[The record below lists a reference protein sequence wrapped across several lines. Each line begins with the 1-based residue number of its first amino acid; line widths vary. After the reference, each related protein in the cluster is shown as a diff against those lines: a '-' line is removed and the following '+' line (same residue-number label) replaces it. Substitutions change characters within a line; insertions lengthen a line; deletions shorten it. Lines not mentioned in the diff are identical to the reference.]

1 LDKPPERVKGEPL
14 TSILAI
20 EYIIRQ
26 GKARINF
33 LCFRSMVL
41 SRGARKLIS
50 YSFGLGWG
58 MNGIKETGGK
68 KNVRTGRD
76 LLWLSTL
83 GINLVLAGAAGVAIG
98 YFLDKWF
105 NTPPVMT
112 IIFFC
117 IGTFA
122 GFRQIYKEVRK
133 LGSDD
138 KKNGNK

>member
-1 LDKPPERVKGEPL
+1 MDGGKERG
-14 TSILAI
+14 
-20 EYIIRQ
+20 
-26 GKARINF
+26 GK
-33 LCFRSMVL
+33 RSM
-41 SRGARKLIS
+41 
-50 YSFGLGWG
+50 
-58 MNGIKETGGK
+58 
-68 KNVRTGRD
+68 RTGRE

-83 GINLVLAGAAGVAIG
+83 GINLVLAGAAGIIIG

-138 KKNGNK
+138 IKNGHQ

>member
-1 LDKPPERVKGEPL
+1 
-14 TSILAI
+14 
-20 EYIIRQ
+20 
-26 GKARINF
+26 
-33 LCFRSMVL
+33 MVL
-41 SRGARKLIS
+41 GGGARKLIS
-50 YSFGLGWG
+50 YSFGRGWG
-58 MNGIKETGGK
+58 MDSGKVTGGN

-76 LLWLSTL
+76 FLWLSTL

-112 IIFFC
+112 IVFFC

-138 KKNGNK
+138 KKNGHQ